1 MKLEG
6 GESGAKNFERSF
18 VDPEAAEKAKEA
30 QKKAGE
36 RLIKAREGQ
45 KPGETGRTSEVDLS
59 AEANAAL
66 EAAKKAVEEGGDRA
80 EGK

>member
-1 MKLEG
+1 MKFES
-6 GESGAKNFERSF
+6 GESGAKNFERNF

-45 KPGETGRTSEVDLS
+45 KPGEAGKASEVDLS

-66 EAAKKAVEEGGDRA
+66 GAAKKAAEEGGDRA